1 MSIVVQSS
9 YSGKKPKITE
19 SYIFSSAERAFLLD
33 WQTALRF
40 HNQQATNQCL
50 ATFDDAGF
58 APPLLFP
65 LFFKALQNGNIEV
78 IEMIAGK
85 IESQIH
91 TQKIKFIPRFQRLSQ
106 IMKNFHSHV
115 MKIDSLPVRSKR
127 WLKRYF
133 DDNPRFYGP
142 QDANFKILHN
152 SRYTNLVYGNFWT
165 IMLQASQHCNLN
177 ARCLISN
184 CTKFNVKANPKW
196 LDPINQAIIKPFIF
210 DPKRVAIIEV
220 QLEDSTIGD
229 EFVQFIKAFQN
240 DAFTFPIVITLADPN
255 AEPSQ
260 SVKKLAASLS
270 ALFHTVQYI

>member
-1 MSIVVQSS
+1 
-9 YSGKKPKITE
+9 
-19 SYIFSSAERAFLLD
+19 
-33 WQTALRF
+33 
-40 HNQQATNQCL
+40 
-50 ATFDDAGF
+50 
-58 APPLLFP
+58 
-65 LFFKALQNGNIEV
+65 
-78 IEMIAGK
+78 
-85 IESQIH
+85 
-91 TQKIKFIPRFQRLSQ
+91 
-106 IMKNFHSHV
+106 
-115 MKIDSLPVRSKR
+115 
-127 WLKRYF
+127 
-133 DDNPRFYGP
+133 
-142 QDANFKILHN
+142 
-152 SRYTNLVYGNFWT
+152 
-165 IMLQASQHCNLN
+165 MLQASQHCNLN